1 MQLLDGLGRTIERV
15 SEVVPECIGLSVAR
29 ADHDAMFTVAVSDE
43 TTAVIDAVQYLDGG
57 PGVDSVMRRRWG
69 ETRVAD
75 ADTRERWPLFAQ
87 ACVQANLRSTLT
99 VPVTESGLL
108 VIGSVQ
114 FYAASDRSFE
124 GRDEEL
130 AQAVEESAHELVTG
144 SDTTLATR
152 RMAEQ
157 APRSLRG
164 EGAVNRAIGSLA
176 VHLGID
182 VAAAYAQLVDAA
194 QRAGIAPDRLALA
207 LMDLRD

>member
-15 SEVVPECIGLSVAR
+15 SEVVPECTGLSVAR
-29 ADHDAMFTVAVSDE
+29 ADHDAMFTIAVSDE
-43 TTAVIDAVQYLDGG
+43 TTAVVDAVQYLDGG
-57 PGVDSVMRRRWG
+57 PGVDSVKRQRWG
-69 ETRVAD
+69 ETRVAE

-87 ACVQANLRSTLT
+87 ACAGANLQSTLT

-114 FYAASDRSFE
+114 LYAGVDLAFE
-124 GRDEEL
+124 GRDEDL
-130 AQAVEESAHELVTG
+130 AQVVGESAHDIVTG
-144 SDTTLATR
+144 SETSLATR
-152 RMAEQ
+152 RMAEP

-182 VAAAYAQLVDAA
+182 VAAAYTRLADAA
-194 QRAGIAPDRLALA
+194 LRAGIAPDRLALA